1 MSARDPERGGMGIGA
16 GGVSGEWR
24 CHSSSPLISLGFSRG
39 DAGIRP
45 PSPAGDLA
53 PGVEA
58 HGCEVA
64 GRGAGFPS
72 PRRLAVVTP
81 DVQAPQSRAQV
92 AVGRAARAR
101 G

>member
-1 MSARDPERGGMGIGA
+1 MSATVPERGGMGNGA

-24 CHSSSPLISLGFSRG
+24 CHSSSPLISLGSSGG

-45 PSPAGDLA
+45 PSPTGDLA
-53 PGVEA
+53 PGVRA

-64 GRGAGFPS
+64 GGGGRLPL
-72 PRRLAVVTP
+72 PRLVVVTP

-92 AVGRAARAR
+92 AVGRGARAR

>member
-1 MSARDPERGGMGIGA
+1 MGIGA

-24 CHSSSPLISLGFSRG
+24 CHSSSPLISLGSSGG

-45 PSPAGDLA
+45 PSPAGDRA
-53 PGVEA
+53 PGVGA
-58 HGCEVA
+58 HGCEVG
-64 GRGAGFPS
+64 GRPGFPS
-72 PRRLAVVTP
+72 PALLWLPR

-92 AVGRAARAR
+92 PEGRGARAH